1 MIVFVHFVGIARLGA
16 LFVQVR
22 VRPLNKIELDL
33 GNEEIWKVDAQDKSI
48 QDMQKMQ
55 KYHYDATFGPDSR
68 ACAEDQLSR
77 RVHSLRAR
85 ELRCRDG
92 HTPCSVD
99 NQNIY
104 DGVGCKITENVFQGR
119 NGTLFAYG
127 QTSAGARPV
136 AHRPAVAPH

>member
-1 MIVFVHFVGIARLGA
+1 MFKDGSAGSSLRADDQL
-16 LFVQVR
+16 
-22 VRPLNKIELDL
+22 
-33 GNEEIWKVDAQDKSI
+33 
-48 QDMQKMQ
+48 
-55 KYHYDATFGPDSR
+55 SR
-68 ACAEDQLSR
+68 HQLSR

-127 QTSAGARPV
+127 QTSAGARPL
-136 AHRPAVAPH
+136 AHRPAVASTKINSCRVNTPVNPTFAAVLGRPTLHLS